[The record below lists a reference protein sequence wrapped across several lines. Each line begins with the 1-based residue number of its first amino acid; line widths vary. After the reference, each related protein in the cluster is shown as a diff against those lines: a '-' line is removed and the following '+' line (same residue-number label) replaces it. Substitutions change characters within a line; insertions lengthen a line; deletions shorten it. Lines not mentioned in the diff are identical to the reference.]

1 MQKGAQQWDGGRWA
15 WPGDAGRGGDGDS
28 HLGALWEGGT
38 GHQPYIQVSQKNNAT
53 PHTMAKGRELL
64 PLKYILHLT
73 HSFQEFVIAFN
84 QTLLDDG
91 SWLRL
96 HF

>member
-1 MQKGAQQWDGGRWA
+1 MEADGHGQEM
-15 WPGDAGRGGDGDS
+15 
-28 HLGALWEGGT
+28 LGEVEMEIPTSWLSEKVGT
-38 GHQPYIQVSQKNNAT
+38 GHQPHIQVSQKNNAT